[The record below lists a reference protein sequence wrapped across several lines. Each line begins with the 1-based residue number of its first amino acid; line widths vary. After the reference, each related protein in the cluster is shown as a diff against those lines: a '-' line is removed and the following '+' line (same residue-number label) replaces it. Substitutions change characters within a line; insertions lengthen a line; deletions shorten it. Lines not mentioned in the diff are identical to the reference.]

1 MSDQLEGRNAVREA
15 LRAGKEILEIYL
27 LTSGKDRIF
36 QEIRDQAKKQRI
48 PVKLMERPELD
59 RISRSDNHQGVIAMV
74 PAFQYASLDLLLQK
88 CQGKDSPLILILD
101 GVEDPHNLGSIL
113 RSAEVFGAH
122 GVVIPKRRAVGV
134 TPVVAKVASGAL
146 EHIPVAQVSNLTETL
161 KQLKKA
167 GFWIAGGEGESRVTV
182 MQQDLTGS
190 LGLVI
195 GSEGKGISRLVRE
208 HCDYLVSIPMAGS
221 TGSLNASVAAGVLL
235 YEISRQRLQKQW
247 RQKGSGASQ

>member
-101 GVEDPHNLGSIL
+101 GVEDPHNLGS
-113 RSAEVFGAH
+113 FC
-122 GVVIPKRRAVGV
+122 VVQK
-134 TPVVAKVASGAL
+134 
-146 EHIPVAQVSNLTETL
+146 
-161 KQLKKA
+161 
-167 GFWIAGGEGESRVTV
+167 
-182 MQQDLTGS
+182 
-190 LGLVI
+190 
-195 GSEGKGISRLVRE
+195 
-208 HCDYLVSIPMAGS
+208 YLVPMAWS
-221 TGSLNASVAAGVLL
+221 YPNAG
-235 YEISRQRLQKQW
+235 QW
-247 RQKGSGASQ
+247 A